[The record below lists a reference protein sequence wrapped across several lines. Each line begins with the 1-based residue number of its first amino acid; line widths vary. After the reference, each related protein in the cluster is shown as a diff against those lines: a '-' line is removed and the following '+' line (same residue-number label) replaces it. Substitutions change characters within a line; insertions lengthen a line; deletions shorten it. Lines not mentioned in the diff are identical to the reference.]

1 MDPFA
6 HCGALLRA
14 QDEDRWLA
22 ARYAP
27 LESRR
32 RLLALAA
39 VRLEI
44 ARVPAQVREAPLGEI
59 RLQWW
64 REGLAV
70 AATGRPPPHP
80 ALEAVAAIRPDKEAI
95 GALVAAID
103 AQARLLYGD
112 PFASAEELTDWLY
125 LSEAFLA
132 VQSARLIG
140 GPGPDLDAVK
150 AAALAYALAR
160 VRPRMAG
167 DLQAHIKAKAQAL
180 LDGVRRAAPF
190 PPAVMPA
197 LAYLALASAYLRPKG
212 LGPLERRLVIF
223 RAIARG
229 RL

>member
-6 HCGALLRA
+6 SCEALVRA

-22 ARYAP
+22 ALYAP
-27 LESRR
+27 IESRR

-64 REGLAV
+64 REGLA
-70 AATGRPPPHP
+70 AAAAGRPPPHP
-80 ALEAVAAIRPDKEAI
+80 ALEALAAIRPDKEAI
-95 GALVAAID
+95 GALGAAID

-112 PFASAEELTDWLY
+112 PFVSVAELADWLD
-125 LSEAFLA
+125 LGEAFLA

-160 VRPRMAG
+160 ARPRMAG

-197 LAYLALASAYLRPKG
+197 LAHLALASAYLRPKG
-212 LGPLERRLVIF
+212 LGPLERRLLIF

-229 RL
+229 RF